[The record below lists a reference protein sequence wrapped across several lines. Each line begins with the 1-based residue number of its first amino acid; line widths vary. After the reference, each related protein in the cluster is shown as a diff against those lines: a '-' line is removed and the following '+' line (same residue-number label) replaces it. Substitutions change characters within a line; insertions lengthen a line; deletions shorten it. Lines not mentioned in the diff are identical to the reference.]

1 MNPAFDGA
9 KVCQSAA
16 VTGATGFLGMALVR
30 VLLRR
35 GYRVRALVR
44 RPEAA
49 RQMRALGVEP
59 VLGDLTEP
67 NGCAELVAEGD
78 AVFHAA
84 ARVDLSGCWEKF
96 QRVTIDGTRHL
107 LDAALPHRPRRFVY
121 ISSGAV
127 YTPVVAPDGFCADR
141 TPTRPAAYDFYGRAK
156 LAAERLVR
164 AECER
169 SGCPW
174 TILRL
179 GFLFGAGNRAL
190 LNHLIPLAKLNRLFI
205 IGPGNN
211 RIATLYV
218 DDAARATVLA
228 GTQPA
233 GEYKI
238 YDVASDEPVTQRQFV
253 DAMTDALDLPRT
265 NRRIRKGVALLSAWL
280 IEQLA
285 RWTGREA
292 HISRAMVTLM
302 STDQVVDTRRIRSEL
317 GWRPEVSFAEG
328 MRRTR
333 KWHRRVLREGA
344 TGDRD
349 DPPRAANFS
358 PRGAPAPAACHQ

>member
-1 MNPAFDGA
+1 MN
-9 KVCQSAA
+9 AA
-16 VTGATGFLGMALVR
+16 VTGATGFFGMALVK
-30 VLLRR
+30 VLLQR

-44 RPEAA
+44 RREAA
-49 RQMRALGVEP
+49 RQMRALGAEP

-67 NGCAELVAEGD
+67 NGCDELVADGD

-84 ARVDLSGCWEKF
+84 ARVDMSGRWEKF
-96 QRVTIDGTRHL
+96 RRTTIDGTRHL
-107 LDAALPHRPRRFVY
+107 LDAALPRQPRRFVY

-127 YTPVVAPDGFCADR
+127 YTPVAAPSGFCADR

-164 AECER
+164 SACER

-179 GFLFGAGNRAL
+179 GFLYGAGNRAL
-190 LNHLIPLAKLNRLFI
+190 LNHLVPLAKLKRLFI

-228 GTQPA
+228 STQPA
-233 GEYKI
+233 AEYKI
-238 YDVASDEPVTQRQFV
+238 YDVASDEPVTQRQFI
-253 DAMTDALDLPRT
+253 DATTDALDLPRT
-265 NRRIRKGVALLSAWL
+265 NRRIRKGVALFSAWL
-280 IEQLA
+280 IERLA
-285 RWTGREA
+285 DWTGHEA
-292 HISRAMVTLM
+292 HISRAVVTLM
-302 STDQVVDTRRIRSEL
+302 STDQVMDTRRTRTEL

-328 MRRTR
+328 MRRTQE
-333 KWHRRVLREGA
+333 WHRRLVSKPANSDGGGLTAPSAGA
-344 TGDRD
+344 L
-349 DPPRAANFS
+349 
-358 PRGAPAPAACHQ
+358 